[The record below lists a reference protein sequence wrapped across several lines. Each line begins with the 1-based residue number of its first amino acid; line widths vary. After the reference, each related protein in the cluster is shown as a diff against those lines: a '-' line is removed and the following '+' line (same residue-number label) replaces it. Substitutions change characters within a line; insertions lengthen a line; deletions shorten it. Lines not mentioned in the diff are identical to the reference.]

1 MFQPIAVNISERRIS
16 SMDETRYRKPNLN
29 NLPYDLGRA
38 IIDEIL
44 NSEPVDRKRLRKEA
58 DELEAKII
66 KIRREEA
73 KRRQAL

>member
-16 SMDETRYRKPNLN
+16 FMDETRYRKPNLN

>member
-16 SMDETRYRKPNLN
+16 SMDENRYRKPNLN